1 MLTNRV
7 SLEYSVLSTGLSVKV
22 EMSIMVATA
31 TWYWRDQ
38 RTEYLILIDLNT
50 NSHLRL
56 EATILDSRGLDF
68 SNLKAKN

>member
-1 MLTNRV
+1 MLTNQV

-38 RTEYLILIDLNT
+38 QTEYLILIDLNT